1 MILKDRVAVVYG
13 GGGAIG
19 GAVARRFA
27 REGAAVYLAGRRRT
41 KLEVLAGEIAAA
53 GGRAHAAVVDAL
65 DEQQVERHVA
75 AICAESGRL
84 DIAFNAVGHVHV
96 QGKPLSELTLAEF
109 EAPIHAYA
117 RSQFAIAKA
126 ASRPMLEQ
134 RSGVLLSL
142 STPAARR
149 GFAGVLG
156 FGATCAAIEALTR
169 HLACELGPR
178 GVRVVC
184 LRPDAVPETLSFGS
198 HAREVFQPIADRA
211 GMTLDQMLHPSTSA
225 SVLMRY
231 PRLEEVASAAA
242 FAASEHAGAM
252 TGAILNLTCGSVF
265 D

>member
-1 MILKDRVAVVYG
+1 MILRDRVAVVYG

-27 REGAAVYLAGRRRT
+27 EQGATVYLAGRSRA
-41 KLEVLAGEIAAA
+41 KLDVVQSEIAAA
-53 GGRAHAAVVDAL
+53 GGRAHVSVVDAL
-65 DEQQVERHVA
+65 DPSDVERHVTS
-75 AICAESGRL
+75 ICGQSGRL
-84 DIAFNAVGHVHV
+84 DIAFNAVGHAHV
-96 QGKPLSELTLAEF
+96 QGKSLSELTLAEF

-117 RSQFAIAKA
+117 RSQFVIAKA
-126 ASRPMLEQ
+126 TTRPMLE
-134 RSGVLLSL
+134 RGRGVLLSL

-184 LRPDAVPETLSFGS
+184 LRPDAVPETLGFGS
-198 HAREVFQPIADRA
+198 HAREVFQPIAERA
-211 GMTLDQMLHPSTSA
+211 GMTLDQMLHPSTSGA
-225 SVLMRY
+225 VLKRY
-231 PRLEEVASAAA
+231 PRLAEVASAAV
-242 FAASEHAGAM
+242 FAASDQAGAM
-252 TGAILNLTCGSVF
+252 TGAVLNLTCGSVF